1 MPYRVTERGERRRRE
16 MRVRILDAARRLFE
30 ERGYR
35 ATSLRDV
42 VDLAGTSIGN
52 CYFYFASKEALLR
65 AVVERASEE
74 LGPVIDRA
82 MASVPPPARAGV
94 AVYTGL
100 TWILERPGLARLVL
114 LEAPEAGPRELAV
127 GHFTERVRRFMAE
140 SPQILRGQPPEL
152 VAEAWMGAIF
162 HVLQAAVTGLVQ
174 APPRHVARFAAEW
187 NLAALRLPPPAMEAA
202 MAGLDAFVSAQEEG
216 GHDRQHP

>member
-1 MPYRVTERGERRRRE
+1 MPYRVTERGERRRQE
-16 MRVRILDAARRLFE
+16 MRLRILDAAQHLFV
-30 ERGYR
+30 ERGYG
-35 ATSLRDV
+35 ATSLREV
-42 VDLAGTSIGN
+42 VEAAGTSIGN
-52 CYFYFASKEALLR
+52 CYFYFASKEVLLR

-114 LEAPEAGPRELAV
+114 LDVPRAGPRELAV
-127 GHFTERVRRFMAE
+127 GHFTERARRFMAE
-140 SPQILRGQPPEL
+140 APEVLRGRQPEL
-152 VAEAWMGAIF
+152 VAQAWMGAIF
-162 HVLQAAVTGLVQ
+162 HVMEAAVTGLVQ
-174 APPRHVARFAAEW
+174 ASPRAVARFTAEW

-202 MAGLDAFVSAQEEG
+202 MAGLDAFISAQEDSER
-216 GHDRQHP
+216 DRQHP